1 MLVLKDVEVTIEGR
15 TFKLRALFNSGSSF
29 TIMRYETLR
38 EVFGD
43 VKVNPLVKPRE
54 AALLNGQKIVIE
66 GYVDAQ
72 ILVDDYL
79 IEDRIYLTKDV
90 VKEVVLEGVRRALPD
105 LVIGAP
111 TLETWGFELNLRE
124 GRVAYRGRFVI

>member
-1 MLVLKDVEVTIEGR
+1 MLVLKDVEVTVEGR
-15 TFKLRALFNSGSSF
+15 TFKLRALFISGSSF
-29 TIMRYETLR
+29 TIMGYERLR

-43 VKVNPLVKPRE
+43 VRANPLVRPRE

-72 ILVDDYL
+72 ILVDEYL

-90 VKEVVLEGVRRALPD
+90 VKEVVLKGERRVLPD

-111 TLETWGFELNLRE
+111 TLETWGLEHNFRE
-124 GRVAYRGRFVI
+124 GRIAYRGSFVI